1 MGDMDDIV
9 KDFLVESYENLDQ
22 LDRNFVALEKDP
34 TSHDLLSS
42 IFRTIHTIKGTCGFL
57 GFGKLESVAH
67 VGESLLSRLRDGL
80 LSLTPAITS
89 ALLQMVDA
97 IREML
102 ATVESTGQDG
112 DGDYSALIATLTRLQ
127 SEPTA
132 DETPASAAPPVV
144 EKMAPPTTQPEV
156 VMVQEKNA
164 PPPPSL
170 GDVLVENGYVAE
182 DDLNAALL
190 QQADGDERK
199 LGEILVDKGVVQ
211 PQQIAEALKTQ
222 KDSREKPAEAPQ
234 AQSEARSSAL
244 SDSTIR
250 VDVGLLDKLMNLVG
264 ELVLARNQVL
274 QFTTQQKDT
283 AFVATS
289 QRLNLITS
297 ELQEGVMKTRMQP
310 IGTIW
315 SKLPRVV
322 RDLAMT
328 CGKQVRVEMEGK
340 ETELDKTLVEAI
352 KDPLTHMVR
361 NSVDHGIEKPGDR
374 VAAGKSAEGVLS
386 LKAYHE
392 GGQVNIEIS
401 DDGGGINF
409 ERVKQKAIERS
420 LITSEQA
427 ARMSDREAAGLIF
440 LPGFSTAEK
449 VTNVSGRGVGMDV
462 VKTNIEKIGGTVEL
476 QSKLGQGTVF
486 KVKIPLTLA
495 IIPALTVTSAGD
507 RYAIPQVSLV
517 ELVRLEGEEASKGI
531 EMIHGAPV
539 YRLRGNLL
547 PIVYLNHELEVEDRR
562 AVSGDAAE
570 QVLNIVVLQADD
582 RQLGLVVDDINDT
595 QEIVVKPL
603 GKQLKGLSVF
613 AGATIM
619 GDGKVALILDVMGIA
634 QHAGVVA
641 EVRDRGVGDKGGY
654 MQEHEV
660 DKHTLLLFRVGED
673 GRMAIPL
680 SQVAR
685 LEEFSLAKV
694 ERPGGREVVQY
705 RGQIMPLMRL
715 SQALGMAADDDRDP
729 VQVVVY
735 AEQGRSV
742 GLVVDRI
749 LDIVEESITIQNQ
762 ASRDGIIGSA
772 VIQQRVMDLV
782 DVPGVIRMMDP
793 MFFEQRE
800 AA

>member
-34 TSHDLLSS
+34 TSRELLSS

-57 GFGKLESVAH
+57 GFAKLESVAH
-67 VGESLLSRLRDGL
+67 VGENLLSRLRDGL
-80 LSLTPAITS
+80 LNLTPAITS
-89 ALLQMVDA
+89 ALLTMVDA

-102 ATVESTGQDG
+102 ACVESTGQDG
-112 DGDYSALIATLTRLQ
+112 DGDYSALIEALTRLQ
-127 SEPTA
+127 DGEGVEVASTSKAAEA
-132 DETPASAAPPVV
+132 TPRKP
-144 EKMAPPTTQPEV
+144 QPEPSP
-156 VMVQEKNA
+156 VQQEHA
-164 PPPPSL
+164 PSPSL
-170 GDVLVENGYVAE
+170 GEVLRDGGYVGE
-182 DDLNAALL
+182 DEINAALL
-190 QQADGDERK
+190 QQADGDQRK
-199 LGEILVDKGVVQ
+199 LGEILIEKGLIK
-211 PQQIAEALKTQ
+211 PQQIDEALNAQKTNS
-222 KDSREKPAEAPQ
+222 DPLQ
-234 AQSEARSSAL
+234 AQSEARTSAL

-322 RDLAMT
+322 RDLAVA

-361 NSVDHGIEKPGDR
+361 NAVDHGIETPEVR
-374 VAAGKSAEGVLS
+374 VAAGKPAEGVLA

-401 DDGGGINF
+401 DDGGGVNF
-409 ERVKQKAIERS
+409 ERVKQKALERGV
-420 LITSEQA
+420 ITPEQA
-427 ARMSDREAAGLIF
+427 ARMSDREITGLIF

-462 VKTNIEKIGGTVEL
+462 VKTNIEKIGGTIEL
-476 QSKLGQGTVF
+476 QSKPGRGSVF

-495 IIPALTVTSAGD
+495 IIPALTVTSAQD

-517 ELVRLEGEEASKGI
+517 ELVRLEGEEARTSI

-547 PIVYLNHELEVEDRR
+547 PIVYLNRELAVAENITESGEAMER
-562 AVSGDAAE
+562 A
-570 QVLNIVVLQADD
+570 LNIVVLQADD
-582 RQLGLVVDDINDT
+582 RQFGLVVDDINDT

-619 GDGKVALILDVMGIA
+619 GDGKVALILDVLGIA
-634 QHAGVVA
+634 QRAGVVA
-641 EVRDRGVGDKGGY
+641 EVRDRVVGEKVMQIQEQEIDK
-654 MQEHEV
+654 Q
-660 DKHTLLLFRVGED
+660 TLLLFRVGEN

-685 LEEFSLAKV
+685 LEEFSAAKI
-694 ERPGGREVVQY
+694 ERTGSREVVQY
-705 RGQIMPLMRL
+705 RGQIMPLIRL
-715 SQALGMAADDDRDP
+715 SQVLGMEAEDDRDP

-735 AEQGRSV
+735 SYQGRSV

-749 LDIVEESITIQNQ
+749 LDIVEETITVQDRS
-762 ASRDGIIGSA
+762 SRDGIVGSA
-772 VIQQRVMDLV
+772 VIQQRVMDLI
-782 DVPGVIRMMDP
+782 DIAGVIRMSDP
-793 MFFEQRE
+793 MFFEAE